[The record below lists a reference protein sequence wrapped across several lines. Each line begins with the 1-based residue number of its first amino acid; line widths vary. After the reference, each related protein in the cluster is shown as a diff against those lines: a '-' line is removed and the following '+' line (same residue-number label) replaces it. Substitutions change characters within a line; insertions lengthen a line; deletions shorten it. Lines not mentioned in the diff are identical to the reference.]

1 MFSTA
6 QLAELAT
13 FNSMQAFET
22 WKLQQAAVAQA
33 QSLEQQLTAERNAHG
48 ALEERFDSLNAD
60 YDRAEAQL
68 AALNAQIE
76 AMRTLHAVELGA
88 TRFEKEALEAEL
100 QSRPAVPPGV
110 YLDGAQQ
117 LVAVPAAAA
126 VPAEKA
132 WVTGE

>member
-22 WKLQQAAVAQA
+22 WKLQQAAATQA
-33 QSLEQQLTAERNAHG
+33 QSLEEQLTAERNAHG
-48 ALEERFDSLNAD
+48 ALQERFDSLNAD

-76 AMRTLHAVELGA
+76 AMRTLHAVELGLQ
-88 TRFEKEALEAEL
+88 RLLFEPGGAEL

-117 LVAVPAAAA
+117 LVAVPAAAP